1 MLRFA
6 MLSLVCS
13 VSAGVFGFGSGASSS
28 LIWVKCLFFAFL
40 GFSLAGFVS
49 GTMGRSSGTLNE
61 GNEQVTAGNTH

>member
-40 GFSLAGFVS
+40 GLSLAGFVS
-49 GTMGRSSGTLNE
+49 GTMGRPSDMLNDE
-61 GNEQVTAGNTH
+61 DEQVTASNTH